1 MKHRGLNTPAAVGL
15 ATLLAL
21 SLASGGAL
29 AQEKIKAP
37 APGVPEIFTIQGEF
51 VRVAYNNEGYVSLGY
66 RVANQSAG
74 EEWMLLEIGLT
85 VLQGQKDFVLKRDG
99 LSLSTPDGKTIPLPS
114 NLDFRGAGLQGLEM
128 RAKMVTDSINYFPP
142 SASRAC
148 RIGFFAN
155 LDDRAKPYDQVELSP
170 QRACLGRI
178 YFKVPGGIQHGQH
191 FLNVHFEN
199 SQVRAP
205 FRILTKEEEKMFGKK
220 WKDIKKELDQ
230 AFKEAAQKK

>member
-1 MKHRGLNTPAAVGL
+1 MKHRCLNTPAALGL
-15 ATLLAL
+15 VTLFVLA
-21 SLASGGAL
+21 LASGGAL
-29 AQEKIKAP
+29 AQEKIQAP
-37 APGVPEIFTIQGEF
+37 APGVPEIYTIQGEF

-85 VLQGQKDFVLKRDG
+85 VLQGQKDFLLKRDG
-99 LSLSTPDGKTIPLPS
+99 LSLSTPDGKTVPLPS
-114 NLDFRGAGLQGLEM
+114 NQDFRGAGLQALEM

-142 SASRAC
+142 SASRGC

-191 FLNVHFEN
+191 FLNVHFAN

-205 FRILTKEEEKMFGKK
+205 FRILTKEEEKMFDKE
-220 WKDIKKELDQ
+220 WKNIKKELDQ